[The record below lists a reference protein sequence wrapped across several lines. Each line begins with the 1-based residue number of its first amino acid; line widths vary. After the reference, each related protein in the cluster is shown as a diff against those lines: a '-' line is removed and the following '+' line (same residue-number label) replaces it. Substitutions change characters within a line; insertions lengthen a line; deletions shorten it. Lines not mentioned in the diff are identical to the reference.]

1 MPDSSLDRSWVTLS
15 VDWPVH
21 HLELAVEVVEPRM
34 LTALEWVVLRVVEEF
49 QPTPPPLVEVAEEL
63 GLDRPD
69 FLHDTLREVVRLRAL
84 APRDPEAPTC
94 DLDGFAFTDSGHE
107 LYRRGQI
114 EADPATHAIH
124 VYIDALTDEDLPPLD
139 VPTRRSGAPFHAGL
153 AAPPTRAS
161 IGLDRVRSVM
171 RRFHRDILG
180 GDAVVRTA
188 AVRRTEDTYRP
199 VALAF
204 RVEPDGVL
212 TVDGARLSP
221 SARELVR
228 QSELSELGL
237 IPRIAVTGAW
247 DITGQTRS
255 SAGHEHSEWRAS
267 TVRTVP
273 VGAVAGEACATIGRA
288 RREVVLHPLWL
299 AAAGVRA
306 ALDAARACGV
316 HVVIAGGDVH
326 LELSQDGA
334 HLSVEVAATT
344 GRALPGALIVDA
356 SEGLLIDDVSL
367 RWRGAPIG
375 CELAGV
381 LTAAVAASHRRVL
394 VDYVLDGLPDE
405 VSVSPPP
412 GGTRTESATVLALL
426 CDRTVAPRVA
436 RLVLSPAEEFAAALQ
451 HALVARSDGLGR
463 LEALRDASALVRAL
477 APGVPSSAWEVG
489 WRACWHE
496 TFATLRTHAP
506 IPVAD
511 LERLLGAAPPAIA
524 VEQFVDAATDA
535 WAPASSPPGSVQRVA
550 LREIDALATRRWGR
564 GAAARRT
571 AWVNARD
578 RNLVPVDVSEASLR
592 SLAADAADLL
602 GPRDAPAW
610 ALRVVANLPRP
621 VRASEYAV
629 WSASARALR
638 PLAGAAWDGVA
649 LDVWRESAASAGD
662 LAPALPGALELLGVE
677 QLASALL
684 AADAGPTRVLEL
696 RQQFA
701 EARRDAGTSPFWAT
715 ALRRALP
722 PLAATYRAHEHGPL
736 VRALAQGVAEWPAG
750 QVALAEWGGR
760 IADDMRH
767 AADLPALVFWLAEL
781 AGLAPALARDVHGRA
796 VRAVTEHQRS
806 VRDACGKASPLWSRL
821 CDAWRRL
828 GLPREQLERLARPAT
843 ARPTAA
849 PPLAGKPTPKKGR
862 RP

>member
-1 MPDSSLDRSWVTLS
+1 MPDSSSDRSWVTLT

-21 HLELAVEVVEPRM
+21 HLELAVEVVEPRT

-49 QPTPPPLVEVAEEL
+49 QPTPPPLAEVAEEL

-84 APRDPEAPTC
+84 ALRDPTAPTC

-124 VYIDALTDEDLPPLD
+124 AYIDALTDEDLPPLD
-139 VPTRRSGAPFHAGL
+139 VPARRSGVPFHAGL
-153 AAPPTRAS
+153 AAPLTRAS

-171 RRFHRDILG
+171 RRFHRDILR
-180 GDAVVRTA
+180 GDAVVRA
-188 AVRRTEDTYRP
+188 AAIRRTEDSFRP
-199 VALAF
+199 VELAF
-204 RVEPDGVL
+204 SVEPNGVL

-221 SARELVR
+221 SGRELVQ

-247 DITGQTRS
+247 DITGHTRS
-255 SAGHEHSEWRAS
+255 SAGHDHFEWRAS

-273 VGAVAGEACATIGRA
+273 VGAVASEACASIGRA
-288 RREVVLHPLWL
+288 RREIVLHALWL

-306 ALDAARACGV
+306 ALGAARARGV
-316 HVVIAGGDVH
+316 HVVIAGADAH
-326 LELSQDGA
+326 LELSQHGA

-344 GRALPGALIVDA
+344 GRGLPGALIVDA
-356 SEGLLIDDVSL
+356 SEGLLIDDVLL

-381 LTAAVAASHRRVL
+381 VTAPVAASHRRVL
-394 VDYVLDGLPDE
+394 VDDVLDGLPDE
-405 VSVSPPP
+405 VSVSPQP
-412 GGTRTESATVLALL
+412 GGTRIEPATLLALL
-426 CDRTVAPRVA
+426 RERTVAPWVA
-436 RLVLSPAEEFAAALQ
+436 RLVLSPAEEFVTALQ
-451 HALVARSDGLGR
+451 HALVARIGGLGR
-463 LEALRDASALVRAL
+463 LEVLCDASAVVRAL

-496 TFATLRTHAP
+496 NFAKLRTNAP

-511 LERLLGAAPPAIA
+511 LQRLLGAAPPAIA
-524 VEQFVDAATDA
+524 VEHFVDAATDA
-535 WAPASSPPGSVQRVA
+535 WAPSSSPPGSAQRAA
-550 LREIDALATRRWGR
+550 LREINALATRRWGR

-571 AWVNARD
+571 AWVSARD
-578 RNLVPVDVSEASLR
+578 RNLALVDVSEASLR

-602 GPRDAPAW
+602 EPRDASAW
-610 ALRVVANLPRP
+610 ALRVVADLPRP
-621 VRASEYAV
+621 VRASEFAV
-629 WSASARALR
+629 WSSSARALR

-649 LDVWRESAASAGD
+649 LDVWRESAASAGE
-662 LAPALPGALELLGVE
+662 LALTLPGALELLGVE
-677 QLASALL
+677 QLASVLL
-684 AADAGPTRVLEL
+684 TADVGPTRVLEL

-701 EARRDAGTSPFWAT
+701 AARRDTETSPFWAT

-722 PLAATYRAHEHGPL
+722 PLAATYRANEHGPL
-736 VRALAQGVAEWPAG
+736 VRALARGVAEWPAG
-750 QVALAEWGGR
+750 QVALAEWAGR

-796 VRAVTEHQRS
+796 VHAVNEHLRS
-806 VRDACGKASPLWSRL
+806 VRDACRKASPLWSRL
-821 CDAWRRL
+821 CDAWRGL
-828 GLPREQLERLARPAT
+828 GLPHEQLERLAQPAT
-843 ARPTAA
+843 ARPASS

-862 RP
+862 RR